1 MKIIIQD
8 PPPNTEDS
16 VTISVK
22 QITDNITRAINLL
35 KSPDSIT
42 VYLDDQAL
50 MLPIANVFYAESVDL
65 KTYVYA
71 IKTVYRSKLKLY
83 ELEEL
88 LSSGDFLRVSKQIIV
103 NVKKIKSVAASGS
116 GNFTATLVNGE
127 KVVISRKYVPDLKA
141 RFGL

>member
-1 MKIIIQD
+1 MKIVIQD
-8 PPPNTEDS
+8 PPPNEEDS
-16 VTISVK
+16 IIISVK
-22 QITDNITRAINLL
+22 QITENITRAINLL

-42 VYLDDQAL
+42 VYLDEQAL
-50 MLPIANVFYAESVDL
+50 MLPISNVFYAESVDL

-71 IKTVYRSKLKLY
+71 IKTVYRSRLKLY

-88 LSSGDFLRVSKQIIV
+88 LSNGDFLRVSKQIIV

-116 GNFTATLVNGE
+116 GNFTAALVNGE

>member
-8 PPPNTEDS
+8 PPPNEEDS

-22 QITDNITRAINLL
+22 QITENINRAINLL

-42 VYLDDQAL
+42 VYLDEQAL
-50 MLPIANVFYAESVDL
+50 MLPIANIFYAESVDL

-71 IKTVYRSKLKLY
+71 TKTVYRSRLKLY

-88 LSSGDFLRVSKQIIV
+88 LSSSDFLRVSKQIIV
-103 NVKKIKSVAASGS
+103 NVKKIKSVAAAGAGS
-116 GNFTATLVNGE
+116 FSATLINGE
-127 KVVISRKYVPDLKA
+127 KVIISRKYVPDLKA